1 MAPCNKDGQFTLLDI
16 APGEYKLFAIP
27 GVESE
32 AYFDPEFIG
41 PLEDYGQVINVE
53 ENSSN
58 MAFLKVLPTL

>member
-32 AYFDPEFIG
+32 AYFDPDFIG

-53 ENSSN
+53 ENSSHV
-58 MAFLKVLPTL
+58 ALLKVLPTP